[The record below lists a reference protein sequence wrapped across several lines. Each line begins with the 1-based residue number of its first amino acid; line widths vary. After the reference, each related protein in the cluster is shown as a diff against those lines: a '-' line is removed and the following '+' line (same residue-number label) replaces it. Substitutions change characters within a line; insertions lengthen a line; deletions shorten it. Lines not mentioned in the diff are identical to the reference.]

1 MNIKRISFQLLKVV
15 VSAGLIIF
23 LLSRKSPG
31 ELAPYLKDLDP
42 ALLLTAV
49 GIFFSSSL
57 LGALQWFILLRAAD
71 VILPFGK
78 TFRLYFTG
86 LFFNNFLPANVG
98 GDALKI
104 FDVVRTGN
112 DPHKVFAVTLLD
124 RVFGITGLCLLALI
138 ASFFLYARDSA
149 AYNWLYILIFLSCIV
164 PVFLLALNRR
174 ISRSFRSVLGK
185 IGLWGIG
192 SRIDQVLLHLGN
204 LRNLRSMSV
213 RLILLTLLIQSLRI
227 ATHIFVGRSLGID
240 TGWWANIH
248 FFVFVPLLGLV
259 MTLPVSINGLGIR
272 EGAGVVLFMQIG
284 IGEELAVLMEF
295 ITYVV
300 QLAVSLLGGIFFI
313 MRKHETSG

>member
-1 MNIKRISFQLLKVV
+1 MV

-23 LLSRKSPG
+23 LFSRKSPG
-31 ELAPYLKDLDP
+31 DLAPYLKNMDP
-42 ALLLTAV
+42 VLLVFAV
-49 GIFFSSSL
+49 AIFFSSSL
-57 LGALQWFILLRAAD
+57 LGALQWYILLKAAD
-71 VILPFGK
+71 VVLPFGK

-86 LFFNNFLPANVG
+86 LFFNNFLPANIG
-98 GDALKI
+98 GDAVKI

-138 ASFFLYARDSA
+138 ASLFLYARDSV
-149 AYNWLYILIFLSCIV
+149 AYNWLYIVIFLSCLV

-174 ISRSFRSVLGK
+174 VSRSVRAILGK

-192 SRIDQVLLHLGN
+192 DRIDQVLTHLGN
-204 LRNLRSMSV
+204 LRNLRSMSFK
-213 RLILLTLLIQSLRI
+213 LIILTLLIQSLRV
-227 ATHIFVGRSLGID
+227 ATHIFVGRALGID
-240 TGWWANIH
+240 IVGWANIH

-259 MTLPVSINGLGIR
+259 MTLPISINGLGVR

-295 ITYVV
+295 ITYIV
-300 QLAVSLLGGIFFI
+300 QVAVSLLGGIFFI
-313 MRKHETSG
+313 LRKHETVR